1 MFDGVHLGHRH
12 LLDRL
17 KELAALR
24 GKDSLLITFWPHPR
38 QVLFPD
44 QSGLAYLNTLSEK
57 LTLLEAAGIDHTLIL
72 PFTWDFSRLSACEF
86 IAEYL
91 VQQLN
96 IDFLLVG
103 FNHHFGRDRQGSV
116 EDLLKCTAAGS
127 FGIEKQDAYV
137 LHDQALSSS
146 LIRQLLQD
154 GKVDQASEY
163 LGYPYFVDGRVISG
177 NRIGRSIGFPTA
189 NLEILD
195 PHKLL
200 PSTGVYAVYVDYQGI
215 RYKGMLNVG
224 YRPTIVEEEKKKNVE
239 VHLFNFNHDLYEQEV
254 RLIFVQKLRDE
265 QKFGSVDEL
274 KAQLEVDKGT
284 TLKLL
289 I

>member
-127 FGIEKQDAYV
+127 FGIEKQEAYV

-146 LIRQLLQD
+146 LIRQLLQE

-163 LGYPYFVDGRVISG
+163 LGYQYFVDGRVISG

-195 PHKLL
+195 PHKLI

-289 I
+289 T

>member
-1 MFDGVHLGHRH
+1 MFDGVHLGHRY
-12 LLDRL
+12 LLNRL

-163 LGYPYFVDGRVISG
+163 LGYQYFVDGRVISG

-195 PHKLL
+195 PHKLI
-200 PSTGVYAVYVDYQGI
+200 PATGVYAVYVDYQGI

-289 I
+289 T